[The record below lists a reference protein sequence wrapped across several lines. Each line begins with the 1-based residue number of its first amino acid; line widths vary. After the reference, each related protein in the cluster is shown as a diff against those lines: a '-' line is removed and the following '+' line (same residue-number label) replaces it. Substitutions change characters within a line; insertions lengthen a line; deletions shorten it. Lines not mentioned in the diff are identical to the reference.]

1 MTESTLT
8 PERLIALLRQHNGTI
23 KHVDRGPLT
32 SQYVATVPE
41 ERAISTL
48 MFMALEK
55 ALDLVDM
62 TVDQG
67 ATTRIYRLPS

>member
-1 MTESTLT
+1 MTDQTMT
-8 PERLIALLRQHNGTI
+8 PERIVALLRQHNGTI
-23 KHVDRGPLT
+23 THVDNGPLT
-32 SQYVATVPE
+32 SKFIAKVPDE
-41 ERAISTL
+41 LAISPL

-55 ALDLVDM
+55 ALDLVDT